1 MFLNGGSGKD
11 KLTGGA
17 GADTIYGLGGDDSL
31 SGLGGED
38 VLAGN
43 DGNDT
48 LSGGGAD
55 DYLMGG
61 LGNDRI
67 DGGTGFDWAGYED
80 ATAAVRVDLALTT
93 AQNTLGAGTD
103 TLVSIEYVH
112 GSSYAD
118 TLMGTSGANYIFGGA
133 GHDSLVGRAGDDFLA
148 GGAGDD
154 LIDGGANDDTVSFDD
169 GVAGG
174 VVVSLIT
181 QTADGHGHDNLV
193 SIESVY
199 GSGDSDSI
207 VGNEVDNYLF
217 GGAGADTIVAGD
229 GADYV
234 DGDMGDDLVVGGAGG
249 DYIAGGAGIDT
260 ASFDDGVA
268 GGVVVSLLAGTADG
282 HGHDNLNS
290 IENIIGTAYADT
302 ITGDAS
308 SNHLWGGEGDD
319 LLSGGAGNDVLEAFY
334 GFNTLNGG
342 DGDDLLVGGGAD
354 LLNGDAGDD
363 VLRFDGGAGT
373 LSGGAGNDLLLGGAG
388 SESFDGGSG
397 VDTVSYERG
406 QGGGVFVSLELGWST
421 PGGESSLGQHGFDHL
436 TGIENVIGTAYA
448 DNITGDAGNNSII
461 GGDGR
466 DGLSGGSGGR
476 DVLDCGAGDDYVYA
490 GGSSDLTAI
499 GGIGNDSI
507 FFFDSS
513 FISSGVTV
521 DLAATGP
528 QQIDATHTLTLS
540 GFENFIGT
548 ASADTVYANDDANR
562 FYTFGGVDTFVF
574 RTLASMGNGPTSDMI
589 SRMIMDPDPNPG
601 APWGAIIDVSG
612 IDADATQAG
621 DQAFHLLAQGAAF
634 TGHAGEI
641 TRAWSSELGGYV
653 VEFDVDGDAV
663 ADARLMVYG
672 GVSVGDANFIL

>member
-17 GADTIYGLGGDDSL
+17 GADTLYGLGGDDSL

-48 LSGGGAD
+48 LSGGAND

-67 DGGTGFDWAGYED
+67 DGGTGNDWAGYED
-80 ATAAVRVDLALTT
+80 ATSAVKVDLALTT

-103 TLVSIEYVH
+103 QLSSIEYVY
-112 GSSYAD
+112 GSAYGD
-118 TLMGTSGANYIFGGA
+118 TLSGTSGFNYIFGGE
-133 GHDSLVGRAGDDFLA
+133 GDDQLFGRAGDDFLA
-148 GGAGDD
+148 GGAGND

-174 VVVSLIT
+174 VAVSLIT

-199 GSGDSDSI
+199 GSGDNDSI
-207 VGNEVDNYLF
+207 VGNDVDNYLL
-217 GGAGADTIVAGD
+217 GGDGADTIVAGG

-234 DGDMGDDLVVGGAGG
+234 DGDLGDDFVVGGAGD

-260 ASFDDGVA
+260 VSFDDGLT

-282 HGHDNLNS
+282 HGYDHLDS
-290 IENIIGTAYADT
+290 IENVVGSAYADT
-302 ITGDAS
+302 VTGDAS

-342 DGDDLLVGGGAD
+342 DGDDLLVGGGGD
-354 LLNGDAGDD
+354 LLYGEEGND

-373 LSGGAGNDLLLGGAG
+373 LSGGAGNDFLLGGGG

-397 VDTVSYERG
+397 IDTVSYERG
-406 QGGGVFVSLELGWST
+406 QGGGIFVSLELGWST
-421 PGGESSLGQHGFDHL
+421 PGGESSLGEHGFDHL
-436 TGIENVIGTAYA
+436 AGVENIIGTAYA

-466 DGLSGGSGGR
+466 DGLSGGSGGV
-476 DVLDCGAGDDYVYA
+476 DVLDGGAGDDYFNA
-490 GGSSDLTAI
+490 GGSSHLTVI
-499 GGIGNDSI
+499 GGQGVDQIM
-507 FFFDSS
+507 FFGSDFVST
-513 FISSGVTV
+513 GVVV
-521 DLAATGP
+521 DLGATGA
-528 QQIDATHTLTLS
+528 QQIDATHLLTMS
-540 GFENFIGT
+540 GVETFFGTIG
-548 ASADTVYANDDANR
+548 SDTVYASDDANK
-562 FYTFGGVDTFVF
+562 FYAFGIDKFVF
-574 RTLASMGNGPTSDMI
+574 RTLASLGNGADADLI
-589 SRMIMDPDPNPG
+589 SRMTFVPDPNPG
-601 APWGAIIDVSG
+601 APTGAIIDVSL
-612 IDADATQAG
+612 IDADTTQAG
-621 DQAFHLLAQGAAF
+621 NQAFHLLSEGSGF

-641 TRAWSSELGGYV
+641 TRQWSQQVGGYIV
-653 VEFDVDGDAV
+653 QFDVDGDAI
-663 ADARLMVYG
+663 ADARLNVVG
-672 GVSVGDANFIL
+672 GVSVADANFIL